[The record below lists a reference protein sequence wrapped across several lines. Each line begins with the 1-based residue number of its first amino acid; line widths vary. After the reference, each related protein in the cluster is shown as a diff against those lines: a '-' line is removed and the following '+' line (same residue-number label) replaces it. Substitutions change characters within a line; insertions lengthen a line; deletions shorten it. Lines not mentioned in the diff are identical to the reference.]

1 MTGEDMKTET
11 QPKTQAK
18 ASYKL
23 SSWIPPEWNQTQ
35 RDVWNCLETHWD
47 HLINKRVDEFIKFIH
62 PDMIG
67 YGHESPIPVDRP
79 WLEKW
84 VGFWTRST
92 NIAICELRTI
102 QMKIHGDIA
111 ILQYF
116 IFTVEVN
123 QEGGKRVIRRYTMT
137 WKKTPERW
145 VVIASHNN
153 LMNETLKD

>member
-1 MTGEDMKTET
+1 MKTET
-11 QPKTQAK
+11 QAKT
-18 ASYKL
+18 SYKL

-47 HLINKRVDEFIKFIH
+47 HLINKRVDEFIKYIH
-62 PDMIG
+62 PDMVG

-92 NIAICELRTI
+92 NIAICELRPI